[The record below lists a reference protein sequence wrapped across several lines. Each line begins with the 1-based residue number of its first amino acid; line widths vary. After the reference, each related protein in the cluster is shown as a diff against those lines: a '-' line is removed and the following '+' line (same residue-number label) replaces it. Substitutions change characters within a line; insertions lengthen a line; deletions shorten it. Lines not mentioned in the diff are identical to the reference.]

1 MFSDRCRTTNNMLGD
16 CYAAA
21 VVQSLSNHE
30 LEMMDKTE
38 NMKKKVKDT
47 TLEETEALMSPV
59 TDDVQTISSG
69 EEVETI
75 SSGEEVV
82 TVEITTESEEEEK
95 MNNPVD
101 VV

>member
-1 MFSDRCRTTNNMLGD
+1 MFMFSDRCRTTNNMLGD

-38 NMKKKVKDT
+38 NMKKKLEDT

-59 TDDVQTISSG
+59 TDDVQ
-69 EEVETI
+69 TI